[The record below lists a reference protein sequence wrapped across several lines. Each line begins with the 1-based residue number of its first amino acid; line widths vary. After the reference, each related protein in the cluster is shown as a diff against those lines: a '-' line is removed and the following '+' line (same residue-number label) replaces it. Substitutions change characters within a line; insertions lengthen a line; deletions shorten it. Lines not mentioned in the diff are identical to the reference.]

1 MKKDHEKRGQLI
13 LLETFFTLRRGGP
26 LKKVSRAKPAYRRP
40 TYRRQAGRQG
50 AKEGFS
56 TSKQR
61 N

>member
-1 MKKDHEKRGQLI
+1 MVLV
-13 LLETFFTLRRGGP
+13 FFF
-26 LKKVSRAKPAYRRP
+26 KKVSHAKPAY
-40 TYRRQAGRQG
+40 RQAGRQG